1 MGERLDRLDYQL
13 QILRSLTMR
22 KQNVTRASATLRQQ
36 KRDAA
41 QAKNKRRSL
50 TELDSSLLTDGMR
63 SALT

>member
-1 MGERLDRLDYQL
+1 
-13 QILRSLTMR
+13 MR
-22 KQNVTRASATLRQQ
+22 KQNATRASATLRQQ